1 MTPAQLRMA
10 RALLRM
16 KVSDVAEQAGV
27 NKMTISALEA
37 GKKAPHAQTV
47 TRLTQF
53 FLGKGVIFIGPHEP
67 IHGATVALRWDM
79 EPPAVD
85 QDEVS
90 VAEVAGDDG
99 GIHAEAWDEEED
111 SALFGQKDI
120 ENMRRYWTVS
130 GRWERLSEPSKKA
143 LSLAM
148 GSVHTE

>member
-53 FLGKGVIFIGPHEP
+53 FLGQGVIFIGPHEP
-67 IHGATVALRWDM
+67 IHGATVALRWDV
-79 EPPAVD
+79 EPPAAD
-85 QDEVS
+85 DNDVS
-90 VAEVAGDDG
+90 ASGFAGDDD
-99 GIHAEAWDEEED
+99 GIQAEAWDEEEEA
-111 SALFGQKDI
+111 ALGQKEI
-120 ENMRRYWTVS
+120 ENMRRYWGES
-130 GRWERLSEPSKKA
+130 GRWELLSEPSKKA
-143 LSLAM
+143 LARAM
-148 GSVHTE
+148 GSIRAE